1 MLENINDIL
10 EIVVIAI
17 GVLLLERYVF
27 LEPGISGKRKK
38 ILFYSSS
45 IIFIIIAFI
54 IYGKDIAEMVVILAG
69 GLNIAIGRKKHRLRG
84 FFLLIPLP
92 GILNGL
98 VVPVLVILPNLLF
111 PEKSRPVYCFCV
123 YIVLALLMLLFYLKG
138 TNWRKWFH
146 DNIQKR
152 HMHRWEK
159 ILLFVSG
166 TLMMSF
172 SDIMARQIILNQQFQ
187 EKGYDYSEKG
197 QFTWDIC
204 IFGIISFVLVIT
216 IIILIMQ
223 GNLREEKERADAANK
238 AKSAFISNISHEI
251 RTPMNAIV
259 GMTQILLRMDLPKQ
273 EQKYLLNIQNSGNAL
288 LAIINDLLDIS
299 KIESGKME
307 LVNEE
312 YDFMSMLN
320 DLGMII
326 LNRIGDKDIEL
337 LFDIDPDIPAKMYG
351 DILRIRQI
359 IINLLNNATKFTEK
373 GYVCLSVKIEN
384 IQQDDIELFISVK
397 DTGQGIRK
405 EDISKLFGAFQQVD
419 EKKNHHKEGTGLGL
433 SISRQLTEL
442 MGGNIGVSSEY
453 GKGSEFY
460 FNIHQKIV
468 DSSRAAQ
475 ISGSPDVVIASN
487 MKNKD
492 ADIMLRKLAGQYNL
506 TYKEDIASDY
516 QPDVFVLYF
525 TDQYGQMDNK
535 EKQLLDKQK
544 VSICCVT
551 NPMVENNLPDGI
563 FTIDKPLYSYNFCN
577 FIEDL
582 QEHGKNTETAEEN
595 VDTSNEKTEF
605 LAPDAKVLVADDNEI
620 NRMVVEEMLRPYGM
634 QVDTAINGRQ
644 AVDMVKQ
651 KKYDIV
657 FMDHIMPEMDGIEA
671 VKAIRGLE
679 GDYYKEIPVIALTAN
694 AAEEQQ
700 KEYIQAGMDDYI
712 CKPVDMEEISGKI
725 RKWIPDKVSVL

>member
-487 MKNKD
+487 MKSKD
-492 ADIMLRKLAGQYNL
+492 ADIMLQKLAGQYNL
-506 TYKEDIASDY
+506 IYKENITSDCRE
-516 QPDVFVLYF
+516 DVPVLYF
-525 TDQYGQMDNK
+525 TDQYGQMDSR
-535 EKQLLDKQK
+535 EKQLLGKLQ
-544 VSICCVT
+544 VSVCCVT
-551 NPMVENNLPDGI
+551 NPMAENNLPDGMV
-563 FTIDKPLYSYNFCN
+563 TIDKPLYSYNFCN

-582 QEHGKNTETAEEN
+582 QEHGKNTEITEEN
-595 VDTSNEKTEF
+595 RDTPKEKTEF

-634 QVDTAINGRQ
+634 QIDTAINGRQ

-712 CKPVDMEEISGKI
+712 CKPVDMEEISRKI
-725 RKWIPDKVSVL
+725 RKWIPDKISVL

>member
-468 DSSRAAQ
+468 DSSKAAQ
-475 ISGSPDVVIASN
+475 ISGNPGMVIAGN
-487 MKNKD
+487 MKSKD
-492 ADIMLRKLAGQYNL
+492 ADIMLQKLAGQYNL
-506 TYKEDIASDY
+506 IYKEDIASDY
-516 QPDVFVLYF
+516 QADVPVLYF
-525 TDQYGQMDNK
+525 TDQYGQMDSS
-535 EKQLLDKQK
+535 EKQLLDKLQ

-551 NPMVENNLPDGI
+551 NPMVENNLPDGMV
-563 FTIDKPLYSYNFCN
+563 TIDKPLYSYNFCN

-582 QEHGKNTETAEEN
+582 QEHGKNTEITEEN
-595 VDTSNEKTEF
+595 RDTPKEKTEF

-634 QVDTAINGRQ
+634 QIDTAINGRQ

-712 CKPVDMEEISGKI
+712 CKPVDMEEISRKI
-725 RKWIPDKVSVL
+725 RKWIPDKISVL

>member
-10 EIVVIAI
+10 EVIVIAI

-27 LEPGISGKRKK
+27 LEPGIDDNKRKAV
-38 ILFYSSS
+38 FYLSS
-45 IIFIIIAFI
+45 IIFTMAAFI
-54 IYGKDIAEMVVILAG
+54 IYGKDIAEMAVILAG

-111 PEKSRPVYCFCV
+111 PEKARPVYCLCV
-123 YIVLALLMLLFYLKG
+123 YILLVFLMLLFYLKG

-146 DNIQKR
+146 ENVQKR

-159 ILLFVSG
+159 ILLFISG

-172 SDIMARQIILNQQFQ
+172 SDIMARQIILNQQFH
-187 EKGYDYSEKG
+187 EKGYDYSERG
-197 QFTWDIC
+197 QFAWDIC

-273 EQKYLLNIQNSGNAL
+273 ERKYLLNIQNSGNAL

-312 YDFMSMLN
+312 YSFMSMLD

-397 DTGQGIRK
+397 DTGQGIHK
-405 EDISKLFGAFQQVD
+405 EDIGKLFGAFQQVD

-433 SISRQLTEL
+433 AISRQLTEL

-468 DSSRAAQ
+468 DASKPVQ
-475 ISGSPDVVIASN
+475 ISGSPGMVIIGN

-492 ADIMLRKLAGQYNL
+492 ANTMLQKLAGQYNL
-506 TYKEDIASDY
+506 TYKEDITRDC
-516 QPDVFVLYF
+516 QKDVTIVYF
-525 TDQYGQMDNK
+525 TDQYGQLSNK
-535 EKQLLDKQK
+535 EKQLLDKTEAF
-544 VSICCVT
+544 VCCVT
-551 NPMVENNLPDGI
+551 NPMMENNLPDSLA
-563 FTIDKPLYSYNFCN
+563 TIDKPLYSYNFCN

-582 QEHGKNTETAEEN
+582 QKNGKDTEKKD
-595 VDTSNEKTEF
+595 DTTEEKTGF
-605 LAPDAKVLVADDNEI
+605 WAPDAKILVADDNEI
-620 NRMVVEEMLRPYGM
+620 NRMVVEEMLKPYGM
-634 QVDTAINGRQ
+634 HIDTAVNGRQ
-644 AVDMVKQ
+644 AVDMVQ
-651 KKYDIV
+651 QEKYDIV

-671 VKAIRGLE
+671 VKAIRELE

-694 AAEEQQ
+694 AAEEQK
-700 KEYIQAGMDDYI
+700 KEYIQAGMDGYI
-712 CKPVDMEEISGKI
+712 CKPVSIEEISSKI
-725 RKWIPDKVSVL
+725 RKLIPDKITSL

>member
-10 EIVVIAI
+10 EVIVIAI

-27 LEPGISGKRKK
+27 LEPGINDNRRK
-38 ILFYSSS
+38 ILFYFCSS
-45 IIFIIIAFI
+45 IVTMAAFI
-54 IYGKDIAEMVVILAG
+54 IYGKDIAEMAVILAG
-69 GLNIAIGRKKHRLRG
+69 GLNIAIGRKNHRLRG

-111 PEKSRPVYCFCV
+111 PEKARPVYCLCV
-123 YIVLALLMLLFYLKG
+123 YIVLVFLMLLFCLKG

-146 DNIQKR
+146 ENIQKR

-172 SDIMARQIILNQQFQ
+172 SDIMSRQIILNQQFQ
-187 EKGYDYSEKG
+187 KKGYDYSENG
-197 QFTWDIC
+197 QFAWDIC

-273 EQKYLLNIQNSGNAL
+273 ERKYLLNIQNSGNAL

-312 YDFMSMLN
+312 YNFMSMLD

-337 LFDIDPDIPAKMYG
+337 FFDIDPDIPVKMYG

-405 EDISKLFGAFQQVD
+405 EDIGKLFGAFQQVD

-433 SISRQLTEL
+433 AISRQLTEL

-468 DSSRAAQ
+468 DASKAAQ
-475 ISGSPDVVIASN
+475 LSVSPGIVITGN

-492 ADIMLRKLAGQYNL
+492 ANIMLQKLSGQYNL
-506 TYKEDIASDY
+506 TYKEDITMDC
-516 QPDVFVLYF
+516 QEGVTVVYF
-525 TDQYGQMDNK
+525 TDQYGQLDSRK
-535 EKQLLDKQK
+535 KQQLDKLK
-544 VSICCVT
+544 ASICCVT
-551 NPMVENNLPDGI
+551 NPMVENNLPDGMV
-563 FTIDKPLYSYNFCN
+563 TIDKPLYSYNFCN
-577 FIEDL
+577 FIEGL
-582 QEHGKNTETAEEN
+582 QKYGKNVEAENRDIPE
-595 VDTSNEKTEF
+595 EKAEF
-605 LAPDAKVLVADDNEI
+605 WAPDAKILVADDNEI
-620 NRMVVEEMLRPYGM
+620 NRMVVEEMLKPYGM
-634 QVDTAINGRQ
+634 QIDIATNGRQ

-671 VKAIRGLE
+671 VKAIRELE

-700 KEYIQAGMDDYI
+700 KEYIQAGMDGYI
-712 CKPVDMEEISGKI
+712 CKPVSIEEISGKI
-725 RKWIPDKVSVL
+725 RKLIPDKIFSL

>member
-468 DSSRAAQ
+468 DSSKAAQ
-475 ISGSPDVVIASN
+475 ISGNPGMVIAGN
-487 MKNKD
+487 MKSKD
-492 ADIMLRKLAGQYNL
+492 ADIMLQKLAGQYNL
-506 TYKEDIASDY
+506 IYKEDIASDY
-516 QPDVFVLYF
+516 QADVPVLYF
-525 TDQYGQMDNK
+525 TDQYGQMDSS
-535 EKQLLDKQK
+535 EKQLLDKLQ

-551 NPMVENNLPDGI
+551 NPMIENNLPDSMV
-563 FTIDKPLYSYNFCN
+563 TIDKPLYSYNFCN

-582 QEHGKNTETAEEN
+582 QEHGKNTEITEEN
-595 VDTSNEKTEF
+595 RDTPKEKTEF

-634 QVDTAINGRQ
+634 QIDTAINGRQ
-644 AVDMVKQ
+644 AVDMVQQ
-651 KKYDIV
+651 KTYDIV

-712 CKPVDMEEISGKI
+712 CKPVDMEEISRKI
-725 RKWIPDKVSVL
+725 RKWIPDKISVL

>member
-468 DSSRAAQ
+468 DSSKAAQ
-475 ISGSPDVVIASN
+475 ISGNPGMVIAGN
-487 MKNKD
+487 MKSKD
-492 ADIMLRKLAGQYNL
+492 ADIMLQKLAGQYNL
-506 TYKEDIASDY
+506 IYKEDIASDY
-516 QPDVFVLYF
+516 QADVPVLYF
-525 TDQYGQMDNK
+525 TDQYGQMDSS
-535 EKQLLDKQK
+535 EKQLLDKLQ

-551 NPMVENNLPDGI
+551 NPMVENNLPDSMV
-563 FTIDKPLYSYNFCN
+563 TIDKPLYSYNFCN

-582 QEHGKNTETAEEN
+582 QEHGKNTEITEEN
-595 VDTSNEKTEF
+595 RDTPKEKTEF

-634 QVDTAINGRQ
+634 QIDTAINGRQ

-712 CKPVDMEEISGKI
+712 CKPVDMEEISRKI
-725 RKWIPDKVSVL
+725 RKWIPDKISVL